1 MKILFIGATGMLG
14 KPVAKQLIATGHDV
28 TLFGRDENK
37 LKAMFPAAKI
47 VSGDIFNKD
56 SLAKALNGQDA
67 VYMNLSVTQNSKEKH
82 PQPEREGIDNII
94 AAGKEAGIKRI
105 ASISSLVHLYQ
116 GMNGF
121 DWWAFR
127 IKHDAV
133 EKIKKSGIPYSIFYP
148 STFMETFPYQMLR
161 GKKIAAMGKSK
172 FPMWFIAADDF
183 GRQVARSFDILTTE
197 NREYNVQGPEPLDF
211 NQATTVFINNYQK
224 AKLTVQRLPAGL
236 IKFLGNFSQQLNY
249 VWHICE
255 ALNKYPE
262 KFESQLTWNELGTP
276 TTRLADYARSL

>member
-14 KPVAKQLIATGHDV
+14 KPVARQLIAAGHDI

-37 LKAMFPAAKI
+37 MKALFPASTTI
-47 VSGDIFNKD
+47 TGDIFVKD
-56 SLAKALNGQDA
+56 NLLKALKGQDA
-67 VYMNLSVTQNSKEKH
+67 VYMNLSVPQKSKEKH
-82 PQPEREGIDNII
+82 LQPEREGIDNVI
-94 AAGKEAGIKRI
+94 AAGKETGIKRI
-105 ASISSLVHLYQ
+105 ANISSLVHLYQ

-127 IKHDAV
+127 IKHDAI
-133 EKIKKSGIPYSIFYP
+133 EKIKNSGIPYSIFYP
-148 STFMETFPYQMLR
+148 STFMETLPYQVMR
-161 GKKIAAMGKSK
+161 GKKIAVMGKSQ
-172 FPMWFIAADDF
+172 FPMWFIAANDF
-183 GRQVARSFDILTTE
+183 GRQVARSFEILTNE

-211 NQATTVFINNYQK
+211 NQAADVFINNYQK
-224 AKLTVQRLPAGL
+224 AKLSVQRLPAGL
-236 IKFLGNFSQQLNY
+236 VKFLGNFKQQLNY

-262 KFESQLTWNELGTP
+262 KFESQPTWNELGTP